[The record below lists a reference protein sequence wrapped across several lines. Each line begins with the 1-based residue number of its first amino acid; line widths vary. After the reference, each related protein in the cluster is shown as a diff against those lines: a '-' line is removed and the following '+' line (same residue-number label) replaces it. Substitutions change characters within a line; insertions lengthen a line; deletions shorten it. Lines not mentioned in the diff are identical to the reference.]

1 MTDLDLD
8 ATLAAGEQM
17 CQIFTVGPRGTSWRI
32 DDVSVRAVQAALPA
46 LVAEVRRLRRI
57 VGETGPRCARCGH
70 QEGKHYYGD
79 RGPDGCRECNGD
91 HTFTTTDGVAS

>member
-46 LVAEVRRLRRI
+46 LVAALREARYDLANAREAGNSYLRGLILDRFIVPSNVTVSRI
-57 VGETGPRCARCGH
+57 RAVVARVEET
-70 QEGKHYYGD
+70 
-79 RGPDGCRECNGD
+79 
-91 HTFTTTDGVAS
+91 